1 MPGIAGFGLAY
12 QAVKMVMC
20 AGPGAHDLLKIAL
33 NGKPS
38 AASAAAAPKQQQ
50 TMLLPFVKE
59 FVPIIDEEKQ
69 AIYISP
75 PPGLLELAMAPPSKG
90 RSKKAPIKQQAHQ
103 G

>member
-1 MPGIAGFGLAY
+1 MIMGT
-12 QAVKMVMC
+12 
-20 AGPGAHDLLKIAL
+20 GPGAHDLLKIVL
-33 NGKPS
+33 DGG
-38 AASAAAAPKQQQ
+38 ASGAAAPKQQQ

-59 FVPIIDEEKQ
+59 FVPIIDEEER

-90 RSKKAPIKQQAHQ
+90 KSKKAPIKQQAHQ